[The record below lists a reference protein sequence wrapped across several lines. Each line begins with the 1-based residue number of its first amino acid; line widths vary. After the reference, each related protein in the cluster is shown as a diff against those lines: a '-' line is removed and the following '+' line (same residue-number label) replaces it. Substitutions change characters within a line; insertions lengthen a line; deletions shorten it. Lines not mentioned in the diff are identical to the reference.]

1 MHEISLLML
10 KFKEKDKEIV
20 NIGEGCYLSTEVGGA
35 VTRVYIGLYATGN
48 GENSTST
55 AYFD

>member
-1 MHEISLLML
+1 ML